1 MKRYVVEGPAIA
13 KLLQENRI
21 RVQRGDLTFTPLAG
35 DGEEAKPVV
44 DTTSE
49 DKVADVDKVVDD
61 SKEPVVEDKEPDAED
76 SKEVEPD
83 AEDTKEV
90 KPEADAKKPVRKARK

>member
-1 MKRYVVEGPAIA
+1 MKYIVEGPALA

-49 DKVADVDKVVDD
+49 DKVADVDKEVEDSKEVETVSEETVADD
-61 SKEPVVEDKEPDAED
+61 KEPVVED
-76 SKEVEPD
+76 SKEVE
-83 AEDTKEV
+83 T
-90 KPEADAKKPVRKARK
+90 EADVKKPARKARK

>member
-13 KLLQENRI
+13 KLLQENRF
-21 RVQRGDLTFTPLAG
+21 RVQRGELSFTPLAG

-49 DKVADVDKVVDD
+49 DKVADAKKPVEDDK
-61 SKEPVVEDKEPDAED
+61 KPVVED
-76 SKEVEPD
+76 SKDVEP
-83 AEDTKEV
+83 K
-90 KPEADAKKPVRKARK
+90 ADAKKPTRKAKK

>member
-1 MKRYVVEGPAIA
+1 MKRYVVEGPALA

-35 DGEEAKPVV
+35 DGEDAKPVV

-49 DKVADVDKVVDD
+49 DKVADADKAVEDD
-61 SKEPVVEDKEPDAED
+61 KEPVVED
-76 SKEVEPD
+76 SKDVE
-83 AEDTKEV
+83 
-90 KPEADAKKPVRKARK
+90 PEADAKKPVRKARK

>member
-1 MKRYVVEGPAIA
+1 MKYIVEGPALA

-49 DKVADVDKVVDD
+49 DKVADVDKVVED
-61 SKEPVVEDKEPDAED
+61 KEPVVED
-76 SKEVEPD
+76 SKEVEP
-83 AEDTKEV
+83 
-90 KPEADAKKPVRKARK
+90 EADVKKPARKARK

>member
-35 DGEEAKPVV
+35 DGEEADTKAPVV
-44 DTTSE
+44 
-49 DKVADVDKVVDD
+49 ADNKD
-61 SKEPVVEDKEPDAED
+61 
-76 SKEVEPD
+76 VEP
-83 AEDTKEV
+83 K
-90 KPEADAKKPVRKARK
+90 ADAKKPVRKARK

>member
-1 MKRYVVEGPAIA
+1 MKYIVEGRALA

-21 RVQRGDLTFTPLAG
+21 RVQRGDLKFTPLAG

-49 DKVADVDKVVDD
+49 DKVADVDKVVED
-61 SKEPVVEDKEPDAED
+61 KEEPVVED
-76 SKEVEPD
+76 SKDVE
-83 AEDTKEV
+83 
-90 KPEADAKKPVRKARK
+90 PEADVKKPARKAKK

>member
-21 RVQRGDLTFTPLAG
+21 RVQRGELSFTPLAG
-35 DGEEAKPVV
+35 DGEDAKPVV

-49 DKVADVDKVVDD
+49 DKVADAKKPVEDDK
-61 SKEPVVEDKEPDAED
+61 KPVVED
-76 SKEVEPD
+76 SKDVEP
-83 AEDTKEV
+83 K
-90 KPEADAKKPVRKARK
+90 ADAKKPTRKARK